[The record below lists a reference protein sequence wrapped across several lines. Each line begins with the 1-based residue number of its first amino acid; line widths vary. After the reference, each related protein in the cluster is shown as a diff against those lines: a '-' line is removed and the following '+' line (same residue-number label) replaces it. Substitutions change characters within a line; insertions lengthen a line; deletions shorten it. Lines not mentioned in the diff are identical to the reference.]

1 VADVLLIRHAPSVW
15 NEEGRWQGHA
25 DPPLSERGE
34 AEARA
39 AGRGFGPFDL
49 AVSSDLSRARRTAEL
64 VAPAAPLLT
73 SPLLRERDVGS
84 WSGLTTAE
92 IEAGG
97 LPEPEG
103 GESGAAFEER
113 VRQAERWLAH
123 QVALAGAASVLV
135 VAHGGVLRVLAG
147 RASPLLGHLCGY
159 RARLAGGR
167 LQVGETVQFAGADGG
182 SALSE
187 AVRSGP

>member
-1 VADVLLIRHAPSVW
+1 VADVLLIRHARSVW

-34 AEARA
+34 ADARA
-39 AGRGFGPFDL
+39 AGRSVGPFDL

-64 VAPAAPLLT
+64 FAPGAPLLT

-92 IEAGG
+92 IEAAG

-103 GESGAAFEER
+103 GESGAAFEAR
-113 VRQAERWLAH
+113 VGEAERWLAE
-123 QVALAGAASVLV
+123 QVEGCGATSVLV

-159 RARLAGGR
+159 RARLAGRR
-167 LQVGETVQFAGADGG
+167 LAVGERVDFAGRANE
-182 SALSE
+182 SAPPE

>member
-1 VADVLLIRHAPSVW
+1 MADVLLIRHARSVW
-15 NEEGRWQGHA
+15 NEEGRWQGQA
-25 DPPLSERGE
+25 DPPLSEQGE

-39 AGRGFGPFDL
+39 AGREAGPFDV

-64 VAPAAPLLT
+64 FAPGAPLLT

-84 WSGLTTAE
+84 WSGLTTVE
-92 IEAGG
+92 IEAAG

-103 GESGAAFEER
+103 GESGAVFEAR
-113 VRQAERWLAH
+113 VGEAERWLAD
-123 QVALAGAASVLV
+123 QVEGRGAASVLV

-147 RASPLLGHLCGY
+147 SASPLVGHLCGY

-167 LQVGETVQFAGADGG
+167 LAVDERVEFASRDGR
-182 SALSE
+182 SALPE